1 MESHEGLIA
10 NSLDLSK
17 EVQTRNETKAPT
29 PDGWRVRSDR
39 LK

>member
-1 MESHEGLIA
+1 MGYYVGCLST
-10 NSLDLSK
+10 LDLKK
-17 EVQTRNETKAPT
+17 EDRTRNETKAPT